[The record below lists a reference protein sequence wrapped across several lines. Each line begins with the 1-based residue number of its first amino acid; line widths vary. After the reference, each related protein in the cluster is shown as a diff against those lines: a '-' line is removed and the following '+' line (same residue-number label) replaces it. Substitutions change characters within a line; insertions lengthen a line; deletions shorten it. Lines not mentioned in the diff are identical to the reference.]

1 MSETRRA
8 EAAMAEAAPAIAPAA
23 APEAAIAPAGAAVPA
38 TAARPPV
45 PAAGR
50 SGTLAPLRPGVDGLP
65 AMAPDPVLD
74 APRPRTG
81 GPVLFGGI
89 IFLVFIVG
97 FGAWSALA
105 PLAEA
110 AIAPGVIK
118 VEGTRRTIQ
127 HLEGGI
133 VREILVRDGSQVKA
147 GDVLVRLD
155 DIQADA
161 TMEAT
166 RAQRFALLAQ
176 DARLTAEREMAQAI
190 AFPEVLLASADPRAQ
205 DAVTLHRTL
214 FEARR
219 TSLNSQVEVLRA
231 RIEQQR
237 AVIASNEAQLV
248 AARRQLDLIR
258 QEEQMMR
265 GLLGQGLARMQQVLA
280 LQRGIAQVEGT
291 IEAELGEI
299 ERARATILEAERQI
313 RQVTDQRMQEISTE
327 QNDVRAKLAD
337 AEEKLRAA
345 TDVRTRREITAPEA
359 GTVVNLRVFT
369 VGGVVRPGDPL
380 MELVPAQDRLVA
392 EVNVQPHDIDV
403 VYPGLQSEVRLPAF
417 KQRLV
422 PYLHGHVT
430 WVAADVTSNEQT
442 RQQYYRAYIM
452 IDRDQL
458 AQLPN
463 VFLTPGMPVEAHI
476 QVGQRS
482 FFRYITQPIRDSFH
496 RAFREQ

>member
-1 MSETRRA
+1 MSDDTTTLPRPASATRA
-8 EAAMAEAAPAIAPAA
+8 LGGPEGTAGTPATI
-23 APEAAIAPAGAAVPA
+23 GAAVPA
-38 TAARPPV
+38 TAS
-45 PAAGR
+45 GR
-50 SGTLAPLRPGVDGLP
+50 GGSLAPIPRRQGPDGMP
-65 AMAPDPVLD
+65 ALAPDPVLD
-74 APRPRTG
+74 APAPRTR
-81 GPVLFGGI
+81 GPVLFGSI
-89 IFLVFIVG
+89 IFLIFIVG

-133 VREILVRDGSQVKA
+133 IREILVRDGSKVKA

-166 RAQRFALLAQ
+166 RAQRATLLAQ
-176 DARLTAEREMAQAI
+176 DARLTAERELADRVT
-190 AFPEVLLASADPRAQ
+190 FPQTLSASTDQRAL
-205 DAVTLHRTL
+205 DAMTLHRTL

-231 RIEQQR
+231 RIDQQR
-237 AVIASNEAQLV
+237 AVIASNEGQLT

-258 QEEQMMR
+258 REEEVTR
-265 GLLGQGLARMQQVLA
+265 GLLSQGLARLPQVLA

-291 IEAELGEI
+291 IQAELGEI
-299 ERARATILEAERQI
+299 DRARAGIVEAEKQI
-313 RQVTDQRMQEISTE
+313 RQVIDQRMQEISTE

-345 TDVRTRREITAPEA
+345 TDVRIRREVVAPEN
-359 GTVVNLRVFT
+359 GTIVNLRIFT
-369 VGGVVRPGDPL
+369 VGGVIRPGDTL
-380 MELVPAQDRLVA
+380 MELVPEQDRLVA
-392 EVNVQPHDIDV
+392 EVNVQPYDIDV

-430 WVAADVTSNEQT
+430 WVAADVTTNDQT

-452 IDRDQL
+452 IDKEQL
-458 AQLPN
+458 ERLPS

-476 QVGQRS
+476 QIGQRS
-482 FFRYITQPIRDSFH
+482 FFRYMTQPIRDSFY